1 MTKHQKKLRILKKE
15 AERQRLRYKGQPT
28 SIASTLKEI
37 MAYRH
42 KEQVTNKQCLTAL
55 NTVGVWRETT
65 HRFDKP
71 NEDFTVVEIKTALRE
86 RDLPLTGKK
95 TQLVE
100 RLVKSMD
107 C

>member
-37 MAYRH
+37 MAYLH
-42 KEQVTNKQCLTAL
+42 KEEVTNKQCLTAL

-71 NEDFTVVEIKTALRE
+71 ENLTVVEIKPALRE